1 MGERIGFHV
10 HPPAFQPQ
18 WLAPWTPWSPRQT
31 SFGGVNGH
39 PITAYPGV
47 RIDRQLDFIEDLGL
61 KSYRVNISS
70 ETNADDLAALVAAA
84 KKRGI
89 EMLPVIFPQ
98 AVDLE
103 KDSPD

>member
-1 MGERIGFHV
+1 MAATADFL
-10 HPPAFQPQ
+10 
-18 WLAPWTPWSPRQT
+18 W
-31 SFGGVNGH
+31 GVNGH

-47 RIDRQLDFIEDLGL
+47 RIARQLDFIEDLGL

-70 ETNADDLAALVAAA
+70 EDNADDLAALVAAA

-89 EMLPVIFPQ
+89 EMLPVITPQ

-103 KDSPD
+103 KDSPDELYAKNGPSGPATASRSG